1 MKYIASS
8 PVFLNWKRVPAG
20 IERET
25 PTLTSS
31 IVSVRSSFRQTSPKP
46 DKKYQISSTFLCVT
60 ALDMQRGGSVQWH
73 NPPFCVRA
81 NSLIFE

>member
-1 MKYIASS
+1 
-8 PVFLNWKRVPAG
+8 
-20 IERET
+20 
-25 PTLTSS
+25 
-31 IVSVRSSFRQTSPKP
+31 VRSSFRQTSPKP